1 MSRFRV
7 SDLEPIS
14 PDAAELIDSA
24 QDAAKKLARCCAA
37 KDAEI
42 ARLREAICEF
52 AAWENALSS
61 DAESR
66 QLSHEDEWKAYYNVK
81 ERLLEIAREGR

>member
-24 QDAAKKLARCCAA
+24 QDAAKKLARCCAE

-42 ARLREAICEF
+42 ARLRGAISEFVEAFDRDPIKYADLMDRTREAV
-52 AAWENALSS
+52 AALC
-61 DAESR
+61 
-66 QLSHEDEWKAYYNVK
+66 L
-81 ERLLEIAREGR
+81 IAREG